1 MRLRNASPALLVLIA
16 AAGQGAAA
24 APIAGLFDTG
34 VNGSGTQLALGSQ
47 DAHWL
52 VDGAA
57 PVVYTNAA
65 YHVPSDAEFIGVNG
79 SGGYVIN
86 PNTYTLTFS
95 LAGLDPAAAT
105 LSGGFEA
112 DNYAS
117 AYLNGHL
124 IAQDPVGTI
133 SANFQSLTP
142 FSAPSAD
149 FVAGS
154 NVLSFVVTDTGPP
167 SGLLVSGLSGASDS
181 AGVPAPE
188 PSAAALLAVAAACA
202 SRFRRSGTTS
212 ARG

>member
-1 MRLRNASPALLVLIA
+1 MRLRNAAPILLGLIA
-16 AAGQGAAA
+16 AAGRGAAA

-34 VNGSGTQLALGSQ
+34 VNGSGTQLALGSR

-57 PVVYTNAA
+57 PAVYTDGA
-65 YHVPSDAEFIGVNG
+65 YYVPSDAEFIGVDG
-79 SGGYVIN
+79 SGGYVVN
-86 PNTYTLTFS
+86 PNTYTLAFG
-95 LAGLDPAAAT
+95 LADPTAAT

-124 IAQDPVGTI
+124 IAQDAVGTI

-167 SGLLVSGLSGASDS
+167 SGLLVSGLSGTTSS

-188 PSAAALLAVAAACA
+188 PSAAALLAVACAAACA
-202 SRFRRSGTTS
+202 SRLRRSPPTS